1 MGLLQNIFGR
11 KPGGTFVGN
20 LIRNA
25 ASTATGGVLGQGQM
39 KITQEEFDRK
49 NLSDVAYYNKYGV
62 SKPGAN
68 PSVLPYLQQA
78 AGAAISGAVGG
89 IGVFNSTGANASN
102 INGGNFS
109 SNTNIGIS
117 KAESVNFLSLLVPLL
132 VIVGLTIYIL
142 KLKK

>member
-20 LIRNA
+20 LIRSA

-39 KITQEEFDRK
+39 KITQEEYDRK

-62 SKPGAN
+62 AKSGTS

-78 AGAAISGAVGG
+78 AGAAISGAIGG
-89 IGVFNSTGANASN
+89 VGVFNSTGANASN
-102 INGGNFS
+102 TVGGNFN
-109 SNTNIGIS
+109 SNAGVGTA
-117 KAESVNFLSLLVPLL
+117 KAESVNLISLLVPVG
-132 VIVGLTIYIL
+132 VIIGLTIYIL